1 MYREMVKS
9 SSHPSPYGYHLI
21 QGYKVGKNRAHVD
34 ISTQKTLDVMES
46 MNSSGL
52 KQADDIM

>member
-1 MYREMVKS
+1 MVKS

-21 QGYKVGKNRAHVD
+21 HGYKVGKNRAHRD
-34 ISTQKTLDVMES
+34 ISTQKTLDVIEN

-52 KQADDIM
+52 KQADDIMY